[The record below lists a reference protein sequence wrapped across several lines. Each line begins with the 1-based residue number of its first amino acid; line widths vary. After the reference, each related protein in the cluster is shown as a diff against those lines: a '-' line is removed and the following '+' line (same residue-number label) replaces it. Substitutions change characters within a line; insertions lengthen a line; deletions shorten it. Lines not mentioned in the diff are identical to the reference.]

1 MKISIVSLD
10 FSRLPTP
17 KDRQAYEA
25 RLARLTG
32 SYGESVKRA
41 ARTLQSLQ
49 GQGPLLKHGF
59 RLRQE
64 FIYRREAPTGD
75 FSDRRVPPRNL
86 RPPSTEISSSRG
98 STLRLYLTALA
109 IAQKTE
115 RAGGHHKWLP
125 VVGSTDRPGWTD
137 LVATDAVRAGHGLTS
152 LEAKDKRA
160 RSVRASFKRLETA
173 DLIRFAKSEGKRGDF
188 ENYDLLDERGS
199 SGEQQLYKVPGLKEP
214 VTTLPTGFILDS
226 WIHVLEDSELALLL
240 MVACGMGS
248 LPGPFVSIPAETRL
262 LHYGIGRDPYS
273 RARKTLELFGL
284 LNVEEVKRHRDG
296 KTVGGENH
304 FLHRFELRTGG
315 FDEDALSTVIAV
327 LKEQL
332 ART

>member
-1 MKISIVSLD
+1 MKISIFSLD

-17 KDRQAYEA
+17 KDRQGYEA
-25 RLARLTG
+25 RLSRLAG

-41 ARTLQSLQ
+41 SRTLHNFQ

-64 FIYRREAPTGD
+64 FIYRREAPAGD
-75 FSDRRVPPRNL
+75 FSDRRVPPRHL

-115 RAGGHHKWLP
+115 RAGGHPQWLP
-125 VVGSTDRPGWTD
+125 IVGSTDRPGWTD
-137 LVATDAVRAGHGLTS
+137 LVATDAVKAGHGETS

-160 RSVRASFKRLETA
+160 RSVRASFKRLEIA
-173 DLIRFAKSEGKRGDF
+173 DLIQFPKSEGKRGDF

-199 SGEQQLYKVPGLKEP
+199 GGEQQRYKVPGLKEP
-214 VTTLPTGFILDS
+214 VTTLPAGFILNS
-226 WIHVLEDSELALLL
+226 WVHVLEDSELALLL

-262 LHYGIGRDPYS
+262 LHYGIGPDPYS
-273 RARKTLELFGL
+273 RARKTLEFFGL
-284 LNVEEVKRHRDG
+284 LNVEEVNRRRDG
-296 KTVGGENH
+296 KTAGGENH
-304 FLHRFELRTGG
+304 FLHRFELRKAG
-315 FDEDALSTVIAV
+315 FEEDALPTVTAV
-327 LKEQL
+327 LREQL

>member
-1 MKISIVSLD
+1 MD

-17 KDRQAYEA
+17 KDRQAYAA
-25 RLARLTG
+25 RLGRLTG

-41 ARTLQSLQ
+41 TRTIHTFH
-49 GQGPLLKHGF
+49 GKGPLLARGF
-59 RLRQE
+59 RLRHE
-64 FIYRREAPTGD
+64 FIYRGEAPAGD
-75 FSDRRVPPRNL
+75 FSDRRVPPRHL

-109 IAQKTE
+109 IAQMTKT
-115 RAGGHHKWLP
+115 AGGHPQWLP
-125 VVGSTDRPGWTD
+125 VVGNTGRPGWTD
-137 LVATDAVRAGHGLTS
+137 LVATDAVRAGNGLTT

-160 RSVRASFKRLETA
+160 RSVRASFKSLERA
-173 DLIRFAKSEGKRGDF
+173 NLIRFARSEGKRGDF

-214 VTTLPTGFILDS
+214 LTTLPSGFVLNS

-240 MVACGMGS
+240 MIACGIGS

-296 KTVGGENH
+296 KTEGGENH
-304 FLHRFELRTGG
+304 FLHKFQLRREG
-315 FDEDALSTVIAV
+315 FDEEALPTVIAI

>member
-1 MKISIVSLD
+1 M
-10 FSRLPTP
+10 T
-17 KDRQAYEA
+17 
-25 RLARLTG
+25 
-32 SYGESVKRA
+32 
-41 ARTLQSLQ
+41 
-49 GQGPLLKHGF
+49 
-59 RLRQE
+59 
-64 FIYRREAPTGD
+64 
-75 FSDRRVPPRNL
+75 
-86 RPPSTEISSSRG
+86 
-98 STLRLYLTALA
+98 
-109 IAQKTE
+109 KT
-115 RAGGHHKWLP
+115 AGGHPQWLP
-125 VVGSTDRPGWTD
+125 VVGNTGRPGWTD
-137 LVATDAVRAGHGLTS
+137 LVATDAVRAGNGLTT

-160 RSVRASFKRLETA
+160 RSVRASFKSLERA
-173 DLIRFAKSEGKRGDF
+173 NLIRFARSEGKRGDF

-214 VTTLPTGFILDS
+214 LTTLPSGFVLNS

-240 MVACGMGS
+240 MIACGIGS

-296 KTVGGENH
+296 KTEGGENH
-304 FLHRFELRTGG
+304 FLHKFQLRREG
-315 FDEDALSTVIAV
+315 FDEEALPTVIAI